1 MFNKKV
7 EIDFD
12 KLDTLILDKNEE
24 FFLVVNKD
32 GIKFEFLIKRK
43 VSSKNLIIFGS
54 GAYNINQLKP
64 PIFHRYSWS
73 SEIDENV
80 IYYNDP
86 TLYLTDITLA
96 WGYGTKDKH
105 YLEIIYK
112 ILEKL
117 MNIMS
122 IEKRKTIIYGSSGG
136 GFMAIMLAT
145 FLKGSVALVNNP
157 QVDISKYYLSQIEKL
172 FMKIYP
178 NENVQDIF
186 QRNRD
191 RISVVDMFKREEYIP
206 RIVYYQ
212 NIACDFDMKSQF
224 YPFINSMKSLEESI
238 FYMPIDIKL
247 YYNKEENHNPLSKN
261 KTINIIKNQ
270 LKINNELPQII
281 EIGHKNWIEF
291 SRRQGYSLFRYE
303 KKINKELVGNK
314 YEIFSNKNKINILS
328 ANKIDKFGYGE
339 LYSNNKLYIAI
350 EHRDI
355 SENDKFNEA
364 DIENYFKNNII
375 SIHY

>member
-1 MFNKKV
+1 
-7 EIDFD
+7 
-12 KLDTLILDKNEE
+12 
-24 FFLVVNKD
+24 
-32 GIKFEFLIKRK
+32 
-43 VSSKNLIIFGS
+43 
-54 GAYNINQLKP
+54 
-64 PIFHRYSWS
+64 
-73 SEIDENV
+73 
-80 IYYNDP
+80 
-86 TLYLTDITLA
+86 
-96 WGYGTKDKH
+96 
-105 YLEIIYK
+105 
-112 ILEKL
+112 
-117 MNIMS
+117 
-122 IEKRKTIIYGSSGG
+122 
-136 GFMAIMLAT
+136 MAIMLAT
-145 FLKGSVALVNNP
+145 LLKGSVALVNNP
-157 QVDISKYYLSQIEKL
+157 QVDISKYYLAQIEKL

-178 NENVQDIF
+178 NENIQDIF
-186 QRNRD
+186 QRNRE